1 MINTLPAYQ
10 LFCLNPLQ
18 PILFV
23 RFRKSNILREN
34 YLILCRS
41 KKFFF
46 FFFGALINFQEFKP
60 EKKKKKKLKGK
71 GILESQ

>member
-41 KKFFF
+41 KEFFYF
-46 FFFGALINFQEFKP
+46 FIFFFGALINFQEFKP
-60 EKKKKKKLKGK
+60 EKKKLKGK

>member
-46 FFFGALINFQEFKP
+46 FGALINFQEFKP
-60 EKKKKKKLKGK
+60 EKKKLKGK